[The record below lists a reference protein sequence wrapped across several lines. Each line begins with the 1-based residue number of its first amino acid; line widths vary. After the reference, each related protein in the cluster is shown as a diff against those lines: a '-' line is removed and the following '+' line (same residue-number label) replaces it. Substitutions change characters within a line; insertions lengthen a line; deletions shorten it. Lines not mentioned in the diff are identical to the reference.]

1 MEDVEVLEH
10 SRGAAGVSNARSPPP
25 PSPPPPPSSSSSC
38 QGGSL
43 GLDVHERLEERVVV
57 ERMVPGRTRPATE
70 IGVEDPRLVDK
81 SKSLQIS
88 KVDSHSFP
96 KI

>member
-1 MEDVEVLEH
+1 MENVEILKL
-10 SRGAAGVSNARSPPP
+10 RRRAAGLLDLRPP
-25 PSPPPPPSSSSSC
+25 PSARGP
-38 QGGSL
+38 GGRL

-57 ERMVPGRTRPATE
+57 ERMVPRRTRPATE

-88 KVDSHSFP
+88 EVDSHSFP
-96 KI
+96 EI

>member
-1 MEDVEVLEH
+1 MENVEILKL
-10 SRGAAGVSNARSPPP
+10 RRRAAGLLDLRPAPPARGP
-25 PSPPPPPSSSSSC
+25 
-38 QGGSL
+38 GGRL

-57 ERMVPGRTRPATE
+57 ERMVPWRTRPATE

-96 KI
+96 EI